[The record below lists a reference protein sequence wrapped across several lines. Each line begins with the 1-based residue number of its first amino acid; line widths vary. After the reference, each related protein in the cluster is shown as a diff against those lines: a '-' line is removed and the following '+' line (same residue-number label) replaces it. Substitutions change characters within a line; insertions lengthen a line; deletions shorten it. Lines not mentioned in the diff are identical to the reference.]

1 MLAAQ
6 TGGRGITSPPAL
18 DDVVSVAKSP
28 MTPTQ
33 GGRASVVSPKVLD
46 PSDLDQLGP
55 EDRIAVMNM
64 VKEVR
69 CGCFAHEQALATH
82 ASVALS
88 LEQESNSSVNAT
100 SPPTI
105 MKTQSSDALA
115 LLLPVLLLPSSLSKL
130 VVPMAGG
137 SIGRRGRIEG
147 QGRGG
152 LQESGTGRQ
161 GEQCKLNVQ
170 E

>member
-1 MLAAQ
+1 MSYYCFCFLSLDAQTGILVLHFVVDLRKFLSRLSRLVLEAQVCARRASNHRPASGASCVRTRAVGVRAVLPTRTGSAMLAVQ

-18 DDVVSVAKSP
+18 DNGDDVASVAKSP

-88 LEQESNSSVNAT
+88 
-100 SPPTI
+100 
-105 MKTQSSDALA
+105 
-115 LLLPVLLLPSSLSKL
+115 
-130 VVPMAGG
+130 
-137 SIGRRGRIEG
+137 
-147 QGRGG
+147 
-152 LQESGTGRQ
+152 
-161 GEQCKLNVQ
+161 
-170 E
+170 